1 MHPQEPVVEPI
12 SRRNALVGVGLLG
25 AGLPVLAACGDDSGD
40 TGGGATPTSDS
51 PETASSS
58 ATPGEGSGATEQPEA
73 EGLVAAADVPVG
85 GGVILADAKL
95 VVTQPAKGDFKAFS
109 STCTHRGC
117 TVAEVTE
124 TIDCPCHGSMFS
136 LEDGSVQGG
145 PAPAPLPET
154 AVKVQGGEVV
164 RA

>member
-1 MHPQEPVVEPI
+1 VEAI
-12 SRRNALVGVGLLG
+12 SRRNALAGAGLLG
-25 AGLPVLAACGDDSGD
+25 VGLPVLAACGDDSGD
-40 TGGGATPTSDS
+40 TGGSATETSDR
-51 PETASSS
+51 PETGSSS
-58 ATPGEGSGATEQPEA
+58 ATPTEESSATEESGATEQPEV

-95 VVTQPAKGDFKAFS
+95 VVTQPAKGEFKAFS

-117 TVAEVTE
+117 RVAKVTE
-124 TIDCPCHGSMFS
+124 TIDCRCHGSMFS

-154 AVKVQGGEVV
+154 PVKVRRGEVV
-164 RA
+164 RG